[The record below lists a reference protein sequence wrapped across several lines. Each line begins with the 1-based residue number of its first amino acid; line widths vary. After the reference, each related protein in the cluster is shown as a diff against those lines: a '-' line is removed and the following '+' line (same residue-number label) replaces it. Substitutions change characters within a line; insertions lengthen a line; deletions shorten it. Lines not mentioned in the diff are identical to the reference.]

1 MQLML
6 YVIENL
12 QSLGKSFFFP
22 SFHKKKRRKHKKNTV
37 QNEMSIFPASI
48 SVSVPWFS
56 DSSLHHDAI
65 SIHLAAAASS
75 IQLIEIDIRSHSSF
89 SLQPLK
95 RRRKRNIKEK
105 TKELGGGCCCWNGR
119 VAGFFFFFISRVVEG
134 EPGNLC
140 TWRKG
145 EECLSFL
152 LRMCCCWHSQK
163 KEKKNLIIW
172 QLVHLFPLLERF

>member
-105 TKELGGGCCCWNGR
+105 TKEFGGGCCCWNGR
-119 VAGFFFFFISRVVEG
+119 VAISWILPFVIISAILTQQSFGSDGKLLCFLYSSTVE
-134 EPGNLC
+134 PIF
-140 TWRKG
+140 TWCASR
-145 EECLSFL
+145 L
-152 LRMCCCWHSQK
+152 
-163 KEKKNLIIW
+163 
-172 QLVHLFPLLERF
+172 